1 MQVAAMRVLS
11 AKDESMNTLSLI
23 LYILYLHWLIE
34 ASTRD
39 ISMLQQFSF
48 RSCIHYS
55 VLQCTAASA
64 LP

>member
-11 AKDESMNTLSLI
+11 AKDESMNTMSLI

-39 ISMLQQFSF
+39 ISMVQQFS
-48 RSCIHYS
+48 
-55 VLQCTAASA
+55 LDLT
-64 LP
+64 L